1 MGFWAIVSKFAGQI
15 YAKMKPLQAEDGIIW
30 MERSESTNSEL
41 RRHIDS
47 LDNLSVIAAMEQTAG
62 RGQGDHSW
70 FSSPRTNLTFSLLL
84 RIGRFPVPPV
94 ELVKILLSR
103 ILPIDQDWTAQAE
116 SVVFNIRLPRIIA
129 ASLIGAGLSLSGL
142 IFQIIFRNPLV
153 SPDVLGTS
161 TGAGFG
167 AALAL
172 LWTLP
177 SFTVPLFAFT
187 TGLLAVFLVWCV
199 ATRVPSNQVLGLVL
213 GGIMISSLFQSG
225 TSFIKL
231 VADPEDELPAITY
244 FLMGS
249 LSGAGMD
256 EVKLLLP
263 PMIISIIPMLM
274 LSWRM
279 NILSLPEEEAL
290 SLGVNTKVLRGIA
303 IIAATLLMTASS
315 VAVAGVIGWVGLVI
329 PHITRMLV
337 GQDARETIPSS
348 IILGAAFLTAVDTIS
363 RSAAYSEIPIG
374 ILTSFIGAP
383 FFLYLIIKEG
393 KKSAA

>member
-1 MGFWAIVSKFAGQI
+1 
-15 YAKMKPLQAEDGIIW
+15 MKRFSILILVILYLAVFV
-30 MERSESTNSEL
+30 
-41 RRHIDS
+41 
-47 LDNLSVIAAMEQTAG
+47 LS
-62 RGQGDHSW
+62 
-70 FSSPRTNLTFSLLL
+70 FS
-84 RIGRFPVPPV
+84 IGRFPVTPV

-249 LSGAGMD
+249 LAGAGMD
-256 EVKLLLP
+256 EVK
-263 PMIISIIPMLM
+263 IIIIPTIVSIIPMILIA
-274 LSWRM
+274 WRM
-279 NILSLPEEEAL
+279 NILSLPEEEAM
-290 SLGVNTKVLRGIA
+290 SLGVNTKLIRGIA
-303 IIAATLLMTASS
+303 IASATLMTASS

>member
-1 MGFWAIVSKFAGQI
+1 
-15 YAKMKPLQAEDGIIW
+15 MK
-30 MERSESTNSEL
+30 NSDKAPFVIL
-41 RRHIDS
+41 I
-47 LDNLSVIAAMEQTAG
+47 LLYCTVFVLS
-62 RGQGDHSW
+62 
-70 FSSPRTNLTFSLLL
+70 FS
-84 RIGRFPVPPV
+84 IGRFPVGPV
-94 ELVKILLSR
+94 ELIKILLSR
-103 ILPIDQDWTAQAE
+103 IFPITPDWTAQAE
-116 SVVFNIRLPRIIA
+116 SVVFNIRLPRILA

-142 IFQIIFRNPLV
+142 IFQIIFRNPMV

-172 LWTLP
+172 LLALP
-177 SFTVPLFAFT
+177 SFSVPVFAFFF
-187 TGLLAVFLVWCV
+187 GIIAVLLVWKV
-199 ATRVPSNQVLGLVL
+199 AAKVPSNQVLGLIL

-249 LSGAGMD
+249 LAGAGMD
-256 EVKLLLP
+256 EVKLLIP
-263 PMIISIIPMLM
+263 PMLTSIIPMLL

-279 NILSLPEEEAL
+279 NLLSLSEEEAK
-290 SLGVNTKVLRGIA
+290 SLGVNTKAIRAIA
-303 IIAATLLMTASS
+303 IAAATLMTAST

-329 PHITRMLV
+329 PHITRMAV
-337 GQDARETIPSS
+337 GPDSRKTIPSS
-348 IILGAAFLTAVDTIS
+348 IFLGAAFLTVVDTIS
-363 RSAAYSEIPIG
+363 RSATYSEIPIG

-393 KKSAA
+393 KKNEA

>member
-1 MGFWAIVSKFAGQI
+1 MQRTDKYPVIPILLILYLLVFV
-15 YAKMKPLQAEDGIIW
+15 
-30 MERSESTNSEL
+30 
-41 RRHIDS
+41 
-47 LDNLSVIAAMEQTAG
+47 LS
-62 RGQGDHSW
+62 
-70 FSSPRTNLTFSLLL
+70 FS
-84 RIGRFPVPPV
+84 IGRFPVGPV
-94 ELVKILLSR
+94 ELVKILFSR
-103 ILPIDQDWTAQAE
+103 ILPIEPDWSAQAE

-129 ASLIGAGLSLSGL
+129 SSLIGAGLSLSGL
-142 IFQIIFRNPLV
+142 IFQMIFRNPMV

-167 AALAL
+167 ASLAL
-172 LWTLP
+172 LWALP
-177 SFTVPLFAFT
+177 SFSIPLFAFI
-187 TGLLAVFLVWCV
+187 TGILAVLLVW
-199 ATRVPSNQVLGLVL
+199 AIASRVPSNQVLGLIL

-303 IIAATLLMTASS
+303 IIAATLMTAST

-329 PHITRMLV
+329 PHITRMLT
-337 GQDARETIPSS
+337 GTDGRKTIPSS
-348 IILGAAFLTAVDTIS
+348 LILGAAFLTIVDTVS
-363 RSAAYSEIPIG
+363 RSVTYSEIPIG

-383 FFLYLIIKEG
+383 FFLYLIVKEG
-393 KKSAA
+393 KNNAA